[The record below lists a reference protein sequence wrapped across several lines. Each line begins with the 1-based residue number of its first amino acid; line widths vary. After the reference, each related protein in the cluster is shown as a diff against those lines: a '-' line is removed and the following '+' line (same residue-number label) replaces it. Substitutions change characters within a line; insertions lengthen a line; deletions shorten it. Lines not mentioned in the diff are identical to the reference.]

1 MTRTVLILLHAFIAT
16 GAIPAGVL
24 YVTDPSTGGPLDSD
38 PAWLDGSPFADFL
51 VPGLFLALVI
61 GAGNLAAVAGQA
73 RQQGYAAYASMACG
87 VVLATW
93 IVVQAS
99 IVPFNP
105 GFHPA
110 FFLIGLAMVALGYAQ
125 MQRQS
130 SPEGQMRAR
139 T

>member
-1 MTRTVLILLHAFIAT
+1 MTRTALILLHAFIAT
-16 GAIPAGVL
+16 GAIPAGIL
-24 YVTDPSTGGPLDSD
+24 YVVDPSTGGPLDSD

-110 FFLIGLAMVALGYAQ
+110 FLLIGLAMVALGYAQ
-125 MQRQS
+125 LQRQS
-130 SPEGQMRAR
+130 SPEGKMRAR